1 MFESFIAQDLLFIGI
16 AWGDVRWRD
25 RMVISSQDVYRRLLL
40 GCPGTDMLSFDVIA
54 QTSLYWDG
62 TLDQEKLKHLIRMF
76 RPDRDGTYPKRLFQ
90 EDYFL

>member
-25 RMVISSQDVYRRLLL
+25 RMVISSQEVYRRLLL
-40 GCPGTDMLSFDVIA
+40 GCPETDTLSFDVIA
-54 QTSLYWDG
+54 QTAQYSDG

-76 RPDRDGTYPKRLFQ
+76 RPDRDGT
-90 EDYFL
+90 FLT